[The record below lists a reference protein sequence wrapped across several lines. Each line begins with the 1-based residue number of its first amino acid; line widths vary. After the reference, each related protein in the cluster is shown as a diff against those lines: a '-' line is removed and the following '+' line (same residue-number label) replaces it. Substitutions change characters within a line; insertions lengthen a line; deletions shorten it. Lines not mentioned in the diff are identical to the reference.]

1 MNSNSLEEEEKE
13 SAYFYLCFLVSILLP
28 SCSETKKAEETDR
41 ERDIWKERYRG
52 GGRKRGTRRDRRVRV
67 QSSYSYSEVIL
78 CESTILPHYLF
89 CLSRL
94 PTPLTHTRKTPL
106 INIKVQCQL
115 PWEYTSRIS
124 LTLYRGTQD

>member
-1 MNSNSLEEEEKE
+1 MLISTSVSLYQ
-13 SAYFYLCFLVSILLP
+13 SYCPAGLHIIYAHP
-28 SCSETKKAEETDR
+28 QSCSETKKAEETDR

-89 CLSRL
+89 CLSHL

-115 PWEYTSRIS
+115 PWEYTSGIS